1 MAGFSI
7 LTVTQLNSYV
17 KMSLE
22 SDERLKGMYL
32 RGEISNCSVHRTS
45 GHIYFTLK
53 DNESA
58 VKAVMFKG
66 SARGLK
72 FTPENGMTVIIYGD
86 ASLYTRDGAYQ
97 IYVYDMH
104 PDGVGEVYL
113 ALEQLKRKLAQ
124 EGIFDTDKKKN
135 IPRMPDTIGI
145 ITARGSA
152 ALQDMLNTLRRRYPC
167 CEVLV
172 ADVTVQGA
180 EAAERVVCAIKY
192 IDGNN
197 LCDEIIIARGGGSA
211 EDLWQFNDER
221 VVRAVYECNTPVIS
235 AIGHETDYTLLD
247 LAADLRAPTP
257 TAAAELAAVD
267 IRELKEVVGAFG
279 ELLENR
285 AKSVLAQ
292 KKREYKAVSGGIDI
306 ANAYKIIERNRQSNK
321 NLISLI
327 EKSAKRTIEDK
338 KKSFCSA
345 VKVLESASPLK
356 TLMRG
361 YSAVKKDDVGVS
373 SVEELFA
380 GDEIKIMMY
389 DGRVSAEVKAV
400 EKIERTETV

>member
-66 SARGLK
+66 SARALK

-124 EGIFDTDKKKN
+124 EGIFDADKKKS
-135 IPRMPDTIGI
+135 IPRMPDRIGI

-172 ADVTVQGA
+172 ADVTVQGK
-180 EAAERVVCAIKY
+180 EAAERVVRAIKY
-192 IDGNN
+192 LDGNN

-221 VVRAVYECNTPVIS
+221 VIRAVYECKTPVIS

-267 IRELKEVVGAFG
+267 IRELKETVYTFRDSV
-279 ELLENR
+279 ENAAAR
-285 AKSVLAQ
+285 VFVQ
-292 KKREYKAVSGGIDI
+292 KKMEYKAVSSGIEI
-306 ANAYKIIERNRQSNK
+306 SNAYKIIERNRQSNK
-321 NLISLI
+321 NLLSLI
-327 EKSAKRTIEDK
+327 EKNAKRAIEDK
-338 KKSFCSA
+338 KKSLYGA
-345 VKVLESASPLK
+345 VKVLDGASPLR

-361 YSAVKKDDVGVS
+361 YAAVKKDGAAVAS
-373 SVEELFA
+373 AELISA
-380 GDEIKIMMY
+380 GDSLEIVMR

-400 EKIERTETV
+400 ERLERTETV

>member
-180 EAAERVVCAIKY
+180 EAAERVVRAIKY

-285 AKSVLAQ
+285 AKSVFAQ
-292 KKREYKAVSGGIDI
+292 KKMEYKAVSGGIDI